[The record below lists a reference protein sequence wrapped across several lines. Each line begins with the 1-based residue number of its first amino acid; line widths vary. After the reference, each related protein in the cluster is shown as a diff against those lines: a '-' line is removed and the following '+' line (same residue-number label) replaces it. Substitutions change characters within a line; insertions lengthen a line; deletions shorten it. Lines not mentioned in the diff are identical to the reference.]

1 MTVPNY
7 PVSIP
12 VNRDEVPDAG
22 VDITFRADEGQREAF
37 ARYLGVPR
45 VDRVEAD
52 LRVEQRARRALAV
65 SGRVSC
71 DLVQTCVVTLEPVAA
86 TIDEPVAIRYVPEA
100 GRGSVEGD
108 DMLAAD
114 DVDTEPME
122 GGRIDVGAVIAQ
134 SLALGLDPYPRK
146 PGVVFEG
153 VSGAEE
159 EAQRTGAF
167 ADLAKLRREGGGS

>member
-1 MTVPNY
+1 MTAPSY

-12 VNRDEVPDAG
+12 VNRDEVPDTG
-22 VDITFRADEGQREAF
+22 LDIAFRADEGQCEAF
-37 ARYLGVPR
+37 ARYLGVPG

-52 LRVEQRARRALAV
+52 LRIEQRARRALAV
-65 SGRVSC
+65 TGRVSC

-86 TIDEPVAIRYVPEA
+86 MVDEPVAIRYVPEG
-100 GRGSVEGD
+100 GRRSVEGE
-108 DMLAAD
+108 DMLAPE

-122 GGRIDVGAVIAQ
+122 GGRIDIGAVIAQ
-134 SLALGLDPYPRK
+134 TLALGLDPYPRK

-153 VSGAEE
+153 IGGGDGEVPP
-159 EAQRTGAF
+159 TGAF